1 MGPFFHV
8 SSSASRFLSAM
19 RNPSSMI
26 PQSHFWIVWAPE
38 ADERRFLAGIPITL
52 LAILALWTNGIG
64 TIGGRYTIP
73 AAGGLW
79 WILYLLKFGKRLQRR
94 GELGRTILLP
104 GIFGRYPYRAD
115 YVVFA

>member
-1 MGPFFHV
+1 MKTI
-8 SSSASRFLSAM
+8 RL
-19 RNPSSMI
+19 

-38 ADERRFLAGIPITL
+38 TDERRFLAGIPITL

-104 GIFGRYPYRAD
+104 GIFIVLLLG
-115 YVVFA
+115 VSII